1 MALLGR
7 IDQMEGTWAIS
18 PAQGTGKNTAGAMTR
33 RTLAAAGLENQFS
46 RKHSDSQVGKDR
58 PPDF

>member
-7 IDQMEGTWAIS
+7 IDQKEGTWAIS
-18 PAQGTGKNTAGAMTR
+18 PAQDTGKNPAGAVTR
-33 RTLAAAGLENQFS
+33 RTLAAAGQENQFS
-46 RKHSDSQVGKDR
+46 RKHSDGQVGRDR